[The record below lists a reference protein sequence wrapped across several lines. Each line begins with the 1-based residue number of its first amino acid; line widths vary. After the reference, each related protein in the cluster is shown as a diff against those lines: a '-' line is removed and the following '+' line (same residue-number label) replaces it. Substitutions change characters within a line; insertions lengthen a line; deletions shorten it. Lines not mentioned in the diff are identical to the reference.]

1 MPKLAKHRVKFTFV
15 MAFLLLVAATVAVV
29 YARGFKP
36 NFKTRSFDRTGII
49 VATSIPTGA
58 RIFLDGRLTSATNA
72 NINFL
77 EPKSYKVRIEKDG
90 YTAWEKDLDVTADL
104 ATEINVLLFPQAPEI
119 KPLTTTG
126 AQNPTLSPDSTKIV
140 YGVSGVRGG
149 VYLISMDNSPFNFFQ
164 NTKLLAKNTAI
175 TDFSKSRFIWSPDA
189 KQIIARFEDENTP
202 PSLGEAGA
210 ASANLL
216 VDSDKSEQNPQD
228 ITGSL
233 TATLANWQQQIEER
247 SLTTKTLIPDLVKQA
262 TATAQTASPTPSPA
276 AKSAV
281 KTQPTP
287 KPSPSPLTLNYF
299 PTGTMFSPDEE
310 KILYKTTDQKY
321 KVYDLKLKKEYTLP
335 DLPDFINIAWFPDSK
350 HLIIAQ
356 KDLISIIETDGTN
369 KMTVYSGKFD
379 NGFVFANPTGTR
391 LIILTALTQPA
402 GTPSNL
408 YSINL
413 R

>member
-1 MPKLAKHRVKFTFV
+1 
-15 MAFLLLVAATVAVV
+15 MAFLLLAAAIVAVV

-90 YTAWEKDLDVTADL
+90 YTAWEKDVDVTADL
-104 ATEINVLLFPQAPEI
+104 ATEINALLFPQAPEI

-164 NTKLLAKNTAI
+164 NTKLLAKNTST

-189 KQIIARFEDENTP
+189 KQIIARFENENG
-202 PSLGEAGA
+202 PSSPSPRFGETSGEAGT

-216 VDSDKSEQNPQD
+216 VDSDKSEQNPPD

-233 TATLANWQQQIEER
+233 TATLSNWQQQIEDR
-247 SLTTKTLIPDLVKQA
+247 NQTTKTLIPDLVKQA
-262 TATAQTASPTPSPA
+262 TAAAQTASPTPSPT
-276 AKSAV
+276 AKPAI

-287 KPSPSPLTLNYF
+287 LPSPIALNYF

-310 KILYKTTDQKY
+310 KILYKTTGEKY

-335 DLPDFINIAWFPDSK
+335 DLPDFVNITWFPDSK

-356 KDLISIIETDGTN
+356 KDLISIVETDGTN
-369 KMTVYSGKFD
+369 KMTVYSGKFE

-391 LIILTALTQPA
+391 LIILTALTQPS
-402 GTPSNL
+402 GTPPNL